1 MFKHIVDKL
10 RACALGFP
18 DVRKG
23 GNRQV
28 YTVGD
33 PFVPNGKGT
42 MGVTHMIRAAS
53 AEARVFE
60 SWQDYQDALKR
71 AIAPLT
77 EEQLQRRLLPGLR
90 TPGEIA
96 THIVFGRA
104 KWVHHALGEAA
115 VELVPLIR
123 WDDEAGAVSQSHTAA
138 EILEGLD
145 LTWRYIVACLM
156 RGSPGDDLT
165 EEDVAIRQSIWGM
178 LDHDLPHAGELSLL
192 LGAAGLPGVE
202 I

>member
-1 MFKHIVDKL
+1 MM
-10 RACALGFP
+10 RA
-18 DVRKG
+18 
-23 GNRQV
+23 
-28 YTVGD
+28 T
-33 PFVPNGKGT
+33 
-42 MGVTHMIRAAS
+42 I
-53 AEARVFE
+53 AETRVFE

-96 THIVFGRA
+96 EHIVFGRA
-104 KWVHHALGEAA
+104 LHLHRTLGETAA
-115 VELVPLIR
+115 ELTPLHR
-123 WDDEAGAVSQSHTAA
+123 WDDEDDLPRTAV
-138 EILEGLD
+138 EIVQGLD
-145 LTWRYIVACLM
+145 LTWQFITDCLM
-156 RGSPGDDLT
+156 SGTATNDLT
-165 EEDVAIRQSIWGM
+165 EEEAQIVQTIWGL